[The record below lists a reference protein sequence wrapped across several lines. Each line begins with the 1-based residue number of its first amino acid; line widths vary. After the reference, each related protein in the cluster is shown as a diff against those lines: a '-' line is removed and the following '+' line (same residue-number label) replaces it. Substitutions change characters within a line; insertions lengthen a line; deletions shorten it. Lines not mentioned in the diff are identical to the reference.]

1 MNLFFYS
8 KFSDRNLGGFKFIPI
23 GIINEFSDFMKIVD
37 ETISVEEIKHIF
49 NKIDNNKDDLLNFEE
64 FNHFIES

>member
-1 MNLFFYS
+1 
-8 KFSDRNLGGFKFIPI
+8 
-23 GIINEFSDFMKIVD
+23 MKIVD